1 MDTFDGMRLLT
12 EVVEGGNFSAA
23 ARALGM
29 APSSV
34 ARGIGALEDELG
46 VRLLHRTT
54 RKLSLTEAGRLYHER
69 SKRILA
75 EVDDARLSVT
85 QLEAEPRGRLR
96 LSAPVTFGRLHVA
109 PALPGF
115 LAGYPA
121 VQIDLSLTDAFVDLV
136 EEGVDLAIR
145 IGELQD
151 SSLIAR
157 RLARNVRVICG
168 SPGYFE
174 RAGVPSAP
182 ADLGQHNCLV
192 YKRQSN
198 RAVWRLR
205 DRQQTYEVEVGG
217 SLWANNADAL
227 HTAALAGLGLVILP
241 TWMVGQDVRRGALK
255 VVFAAYQV
263 SPGALDTSIYA
274 VFPYARHLSPKV
286 RALVDFL
293 VKRLSPRPDWEL
305 DDGNRAGP
313 HLSDAAAATTAIS
326 LEVSH
331 QE

>member
-1 MDTFDGMRLLT
+1 MDTIAGMRLFT
-12 EVVEGGNFSAA
+12 EVVDGGSFSAA
-23 ARALGM
+23 ARQLGM

-46 VRLLHRTT
+46 VRLLNRTT

-69 SKRILA
+69 SKRILV
-75 EVDDARLSVT
+75 EVDDAQLSVT
-85 QLEAEPRGRLR
+85 QLEAEPRGTLR
-96 LSAPVTFGRLHVA
+96 LSMPVAFGRLHIA
-109 PALPGF
+109 PALPEF
-115 LAGYPA
+115 LASYPA
-121 VQIDLSLTDAFVDLV
+121 VQIDCSLTDAFVDLV

-145 IGELQD
+145 IGDLQD

-157 RLARNVRVICG
+157 RLAANARVICG

-174 RAGVPSAP
+174 RAGTPRTP
-182 ADLGQHNCLV
+182 QELGGHNCLV

-198 RAVWRLR
+198 RATWRLR
-205 DRQQTYEVEVGG
+205 DRERTYEIDVRG

-227 HTAALAGLGLVILP
+227 HTAALAGVGLAILP
-241 TWMVGQDVRRGALK
+241 TWMVGADLRRGALQ
-255 VVFAAYQV
+255 VAFAEYQV

-293 VKRLSPRPDWEL
+293 VKRFTPRPPWEI
-305 DDGNRAGP
+305 DGG
-313 HLSDAAAATTAIS
+313 
-326 LEVSH
+326 
-331 QE
+331 

>member
-1 MDTFDGMRLLT
+1 MDTFTGMRLFT
-12 EVVEGGNFSAA
+12 EVVDGGSFSAA
-23 ARALGM
+23 ARRLGM

-46 VRLLHRTT
+46 VRLLNRTT
-54 RKLSLTEAGRLYHER
+54 RKLGMTEAGRLFHER
-69 SKRILA
+69 SKRILV

-85 QLEAEPRGRLR
+85 QLEAEPRGTLR
-96 LSAPVTFGRLHVA
+96 LSMPVVFGRLHVA
-109 PALPGF
+109 PALPEF
-115 LAGYPA
+115 LASYPRL
-121 VQIDLSLTDAFVDLV
+121 QIDLSLTDTFVDLV

-157 RLARNVRVICG
+157 RLATNTRVICG

-174 RAGVPSAP
+174 RAGMPTAP
-182 ADLGQHNCLV
+182 QDLSRHDCLV

-205 DRQQTYEVEVGG
+205 DQERTYEIEVRG

-227 HTAALAGLGLVILP
+227 HTAALSGVGLAILP
-241 TWMVGQDVRRGALK
+241 TWMVGPDVRRGTLQVA
-255 VVFAAYQV
+255 FAGYQV
-263 SPGALDTSIYA
+263 SPSALDASIYA

-293 VKRLSPRPDWEL
+293 VKCFTPRPSWEI
-305 DDGNRAGP
+305 DGAADRSADCERTVLGAG
-313 HLSDAAAATTAIS
+313 
-326 LEVSH
+326 
-331 QE
+331 QR

>member
-1 MDTFDGMRLLT
+1 MDTFAGMRLFA
-12 EVVEGGNFSAA
+12 EVVDGGSFSAA
-23 ARALGM
+23 ARSLGV

-34 ARGIGALEDELG
+34 ARSIGALEDELG
-46 VRLLHRTT
+46 VRLLNRTT

-69 SKRILA
+69 SKRILV

-85 QLEAEPRGRLR
+85 QLEAEPRGTLR
-96 LSAPVTFGRLHVA
+96 LSMPVAFGRLHIA
-109 PALPGF
+109 PALPEF
-115 LAGYPA
+115 LASYPA
-121 VQIDLSLTDAFVDLV
+121 VQIDCSLTDAFVDLV

-145 IGELQD
+145 IGDLQD

-157 RLARNVRVICG
+157 RLAANARVICG

-174 RAGVPSAP
+174 RAGTPRTP
-182 ADLGQHNCLV
+182 QELGGHNCLV

-198 RAVWRLR
+198 RATWRLR
-205 DRQQTYEVEVGG
+205 DRERTYEIDVRG

-227 HTAALAGLGLVILP
+227 HTAALAGVGLAILP
-241 TWMVGQDVRRGALK
+241 TWMVGADLRRGALE
-255 VVFAAYQV
+255 VAFADYQV

-293 VKRLSPRPDWEL
+293 VKRFTPRPPWEI
-305 DDGNRAGP
+305 DGG
-313 HLSDAAAATTAIS
+313 
-326 LEVSH
+326 
-331 QE
+331 

>member
-1 MDTFDGMRLLT
+1 MNTFEGMRLLT

-34 ARGIGALEDELG
+34 ARAIGALEDELG
-46 VRLLHRTT
+46 VRLLNRTT

-75 EVDDARLSVT
+75 EVDDARLSVS
-85 QLEAEPRGRLR
+85 QLEAEPRGMLR
-96 LSAPVTFGRLHVA
+96 LSVPVTFGRLHVA
-109 PALPGF
+109 PALPEF
-115 LAGYPA
+115 LASYPA
-121 VQIDLSLTDAFVDLV
+121 IQIDLSLTDAFIDLV

-157 RLARNVRVICG
+157 RLARNTRVICG
-168 SPGYFE
+168 SPGYFA
-174 RAGVPSAP
+174 RAGVPGAP
-182 ADLGQHNCLV
+182 EDLGRHNCLV

-205 DRQQTYEVEVGG
+205 ANQQTYEVEVRG

-241 TWMVGQDVRRGALK
+241 TWMVGQDVRDGALK
-255 VVFAAYQV
+255 VVFADYQV
-263 SPGALDTSIYA
+263 SPSALDASIYA
-274 VFPYARHLSPKV
+274 VFPYSRHLSPKV

-293 VKRLSPRPDWEL
+293 ASRFSPSPHWEL
-305 DDGNRAGP
+305 EP
-313 HLSDAAAATTAIS
+313 DANSGEAKS
-326 LEVSH
+326 KSYR
-331 QE
+331 

>member
-1 MDTFDGMRLLT
+1 MDTFAGMRLLT

-34 ARGIGALEDELG
+34 ARAIGALEDELG
-46 VRLLHRTT
+46 VRLLSRTT

-75 EVDDARLSVT
+75 EVEDARLSVSR
-85 QLEAEPRGRLR
+85 LEAEPRGLLR
-96 LSAPVTFGRLHVA
+96 LSVPVAFGRLHIA
-109 PALPGF
+109 PALPAF
-115 LAGYPA
+115 LASYPA
-121 VQIDLSLTDAFVDLV
+121 VRIDLSLTDAFIDLV

-157 RLARNVRVICG
+157 RLARNTRVICG
-168 SPGYFE
+168 SAGYFE
-174 RAGVPSAP
+174 RAGVPIAP

-205 DRQQTYEVEVGG
+205 DPEQTYEVEVRG

-227 HTAALAGLGLVILP
+227 HTAALAGLGLAILP
-241 TWMVGQDVRRGALK
+241 TWMVGQDVRRGRAPGRVRRLPGQPGR
-255 VVFAAYQV
+255 ARRQHLRGLPLRPPPLAQG
-263 SPGALDTSIYA
+263 PGAGRLPGQTVQPPA
-274 VFPYARHLSPKV
+274 
-286 RALVDFL
+286 ALGD
-293 VKRLSPRPDWEL
+293 RRQRRT
-305 DDGNRAGP
+305 G
-313 HLSDAAAATTAIS
+313 AIAS
-326 LEVSH
+326 NCLTRS
-331 QE
+331 

>member
-1 MDTFDGMRLLT
+1 MDTFEGMRLLT

-34 ARGIGALEDELG
+34 ARAIGALEDELG
-46 VRLLHRTT
+46 VRLLQRTT

-85 QLEAEPRGRLR
+85 QLEAEPRGMLR
-96 LSAPVTFGRLHVA
+96 LSVPVTFGRLHIA
-109 PALPGF
+109 PALPEF

-121 VQIDLSLTDAFVDLV
+121 VRIDLSLTDAFIDLV

-157 RLARNVRVICG
+157 RLARNARVICG
-168 SPGYFE
+168 SPGYFA
-174 RAGVPSAP
+174 RTGMPTAP
-182 ADLGQHNCLV
+182 EDLGQHNCLA

-198 RAVWRLR
+198 RALWRLR
-205 DRQQTYEVEVGG
+205 DREQTYEVEVKG

-227 HTAALAGLGLVILP
+227 QIAALAGLGLAILP
-241 TWMVGQDVRRGALK
+241 TWMVGEDVRQGALR
-255 VVFAAYQV
+255 VAFADYQV

-274 VFPYARHLSPKV
+274 VFPYSRHLSPKV

-293 VKRLSPRPDWEL
+293 VERFSPRPYWEIN
-305 DDGNRAGP
+305 GKTN
-313 HLSDAAAATTAIS
+313 AA
-326 LEVSH
+326 
-331 QE
+331 